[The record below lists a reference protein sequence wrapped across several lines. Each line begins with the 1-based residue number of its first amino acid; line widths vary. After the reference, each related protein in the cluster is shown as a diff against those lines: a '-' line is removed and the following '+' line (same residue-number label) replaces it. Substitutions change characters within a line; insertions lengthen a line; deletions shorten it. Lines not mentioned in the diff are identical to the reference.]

1 MGLTKRRDSY
11 YVEFVVLDDGKYLRL
26 APKGIGKLKR
36 WKVGSRHR
44 GYAKDQEAII
54 KTKLLAGQ
62 IVSPAFERAQALTF
76 REWADTYLSL
86 EEVRKLTTYEDRK
99 LKVSHLVDFFGDL
112 QLVSIR
118 PDDIAAYRNQRVRYT
133 RMNCPSC
140 GHSFGRATC
149 PTCGWKRTDRPQ
161 AASMQTINHDH
172 TALTHMFNVA
182 RSTRFQLIHD
192 NPATHVEKP
201 NPKNERDRIASLEEW
216 EQLKT
221 YAAPHLLR
229 LLIIAQNLGPRRGE
243 LLKLEWPDVDLRR
256 REFTLRQ
263 TKNGETRVVPMT
275 QAVYAVFSEL
285 WEERSL
291 DTHRVF
297 LYKGKP
303 WKNPRTAFTAACR
316 RAGIRNLRLHDF
328 RHTATTNLRRAG
340 VDTMTAM
347 KIVGHKSEQM
357 HRRYNSIE
365 PADLHKAA
373 LMLETY
379 AGNTLITP
387 DEKPTSDKSISR

>member
-1 MGLTKRRDSY
+1 MGLTKRHDSY

-26 APKGIGKLKR
+26 APKGVGKLKR

-54 KTKLLAGQ
+54 RTKLLAGQ
-62 IVSPAFERAQALTF
+62 IVSPALERAQAVTF
-76 REWADTYLSL
+76 REWADTYLGL

-99 LKVSHLVDFFGDL
+99 LKVSHLVDFFGDQ
-112 QLVSIR
+112 QLASIT
-118 PDDIAAYRNQRVRYT
+118 PDDVAAYRNQRARYT
-133 RMNCPSC
+133 RITCLNC
-140 GHSFGRATC
+140 GQSFGRAVC
-149 PTCGWKRTDRPQ
+149 PACGCKRTDRPQ
-161 AASMQTINHDH
+161 TASMQTINHDH
-172 TALTHMFNVA
+172 TALTRMLNVA
-182 RSTRFQLIHD
+182 RSARFKLIHD
-192 NPATHVEKP
+192 NPAAHVEKP
-201 NPKNERDRIASLEEW
+201 NPKNERDRIASVEEW
-216 EQLKT
+216 ERLKT
-221 YAAPHLLR
+221 AAAPHLLR
-229 LLIIAQNLGPRRGE
+229 FLIVARELGPRRGE

-275 QAVYAVFSEL
+275 RDVYAVFLDL
-285 WEERSL
+285 WNQRRL
-291 DTHRVF
+291 DTNRIF

-303 WKNPRTAFTAACR
+303 WKNPRTAFAAACR
-316 RAGIRNLRLHDF
+316 RAGIRDLRLHDF

-357 HRRYNSIE
+357 HRRYNSIK

-373 LMLETY
+373 AMLEKY
-379 AGNTLITP
+379 AANTVITP
-387 DEKPTSDKSISR
+387 DVKRASGPSVSH